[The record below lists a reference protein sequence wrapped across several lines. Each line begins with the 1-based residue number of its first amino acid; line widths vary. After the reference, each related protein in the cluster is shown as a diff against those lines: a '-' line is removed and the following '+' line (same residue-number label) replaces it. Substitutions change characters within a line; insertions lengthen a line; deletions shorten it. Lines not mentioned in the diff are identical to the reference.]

1 MKLVKL
7 IISAAMLLALMG
19 SCKQQLCPGYGELN
33 NEAQQTEE
41 RA

>member
-1 MKLVKL
+1 MKLVKV
-7 IISAAMLLALMG
+7 IIAAAMLLAFMG

-33 NEAQQTEE
+33 NETQQVEE